1 MVAEIRARIDRLMA
15 TFPEN
20 IRKDYEQTKSRQVK
34 PTAAGNFPS
43 G

>member
-1 MVAEIRARIDRLMA
+1 MANNRLRIDRLMA
-15 TFPEN
+15 GFPEE

-34 PTAAGNFPS
+34 PSAVGNFPS